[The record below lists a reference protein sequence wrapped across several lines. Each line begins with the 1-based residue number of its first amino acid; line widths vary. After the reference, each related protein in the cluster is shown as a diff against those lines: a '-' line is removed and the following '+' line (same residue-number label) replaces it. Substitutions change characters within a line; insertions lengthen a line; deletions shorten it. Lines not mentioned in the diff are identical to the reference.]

1 MEQKNVRLFPA
12 VLATGIMSFAGV
24 LIETAMN
31 VTFPTLTKEFGV
43 STGTVQWVTTI
54 YLLVISIMVPLSNY
68 LLKTYSLRRLFIVAN
83 LFFLIGLAIDVYSP
97 SFSILL
103 LGRLFQGASTGIA
116 LPLMFHI
123 ILNFTPL
130 EKRGTMMGVGTLT
143 TSIAPAIGP
152 TYGGILTSSLSWH
165 AIFLFLIPV
174 LLLSLFMGLSAIP
187 EIPVKKTTTLDLVS
201 LIGIALLFS
210 GLLMFLS
217 KIGTLFGWLS
227 LLAAVIG
234 FVIFYK
240 RATTGPESVPSFF
253 KKRATPAEQPLVRLT
268 ILKNPAFVLFLCGF
282 LVCQFLL
289 LGISFVLPNFVQI
302 VLGKNAFVAGLVML
316 PGATVGAILAPLS
329 GRVLDQYGAKKPIL
343 FGLSLAT
350 IGWLALTILLEMPV
364 LLGFVA
370 GHVTYMIGL
379 GFAYSN
385 MMTTGMSLL
394 EEKDFGDG
402 NTLFN
407 TLQQFSGAI
416 ATAIVA
422 TIINIAQDHAD
433 NFAQGTTMGSL
444 ISLIFLLTL
453 LVIVLIAC
461 WNYFRKKA

>member
-1 MEQKNVRLFPA
+1 
-12 VLATGIMSFAGV
+12 
-24 LIETAMN
+24 
-31 VTFPTLTKEFGV
+31 
-43 STGTVQWVTTI
+43 
-54 YLLVISIMVPLSNY
+54 
-68 LLKTYSLRRLFIVAN
+68 
-83 LFFLIGLAIDVYSP
+83 
-97 SFSILL
+97 
-103 LGRLFQGASTGIA
+103 
-116 LPLMFHI
+116 
-123 ILNFTPL
+123 
-130 EKRGTMMGVGTLT
+130 
-143 TSIAPAIGP
+143 
-152 TYGGILTSSLSWH
+152 
-165 AIFLFLIPV
+165 
-174 LLLSLFMGLSAIP
+174 
-187 EIPVKKTTTLDLVS
+187 
-201 LIGIALLFS
+201 
-210 GLLMFLS
+210 MFLS

-240 RATTGPESVPSFF
+240 RATT
-253 KKRATPAEQPLVRLT
+253 AEQPLVRLT

-385 MMTTGMSLL
+385 MILIHL
-394 EEKDFGDG
+394 E
-402 NTLFN
+402 
-407 TLQQFSGAI
+407 
-416 ATAIVA
+416 
-422 TIINIAQDHAD
+422 
-433 NFAQGTTMGSL
+433 
-444 ISLIFLLTL
+444 
-453 LVIVLIAC
+453 
-461 WNYFRKKA
+461 Y

>member
-1 MEQKNVRLFPA
+1 
-12 VLATGIMSFAGV
+12 
-24 LIETAMN
+24 
-31 VTFPTLTKEFGV
+31 
-43 STGTVQWVTTI
+43 
-54 YLLVISIMVPLSNY
+54 
-68 LLKTYSLRRLFIVAN
+68 
-83 LFFLIGLAIDVYSP
+83 
-97 SFSILL
+97 
-103 LGRLFQGASTGIA
+103 
-116 LPLMFHI
+116 
-123 ILNFTPL
+123 
-130 EKRGTMMGVGTLT
+130 
-143 TSIAPAIGP
+143 
-152 TYGGILTSSLSWH
+152 
-165 AIFLFLIPV
+165 
-174 LLLSLFMGLSAIP
+174 
-187 EIPVKKTTTLDLVS
+187 
-201 LIGIALLFS
+201 
-210 GLLMFLS
+210 
-217 KIGTLFGWLS
+217 
-227 LLAAVIG
+227 
-234 FVIFYK
+234 
-240 RATTGPESVPSFF
+240 
-253 KKRATPAEQPLVRLT
+253 
-268 ILKNPAFVLFLCGF
+268 
-282 LVCQFLL
+282 
-289 LGISFVLPNFVQI
+289 
-302 VLGKNAFVAGLVML
+302 ML

-343 FGLSLAT
+343 FGLNLAT

-433 NFAQGTTMGSL
+433 NFAQGTTTGSL

-461 WNYFRKKA
+461 

>member
-83 LFFLIGLAIDVYSP
+83 LFFLIGLTIDVYSP

-165 AIFLFLIPV
+165 AIFLFLIPI

-240 RATTGPESVPSFF
+240 RATT
-253 KKRATPAEQPLVRLT
+253 AEQPLVRLT

>member
-1 MEQKNVRLFPA
+1 MLQSGPFWHHFLDECWIN
-12 VLATGIMSFAGV
+12 
-24 LIETAMN
+24 TA
-31 VTFPTLTKEFGV
+31 L
-43 STGTVQWVTTI
+43 
-54 YLLVISIMVPLSNY
+54 
-68 LLKTYSLRRLFIVAN
+68 
-83 LFFLIGLAIDVYSP
+83 
-97 SFSILL
+97 
-103 LGRLFQGASTGIA
+103 
-116 LPLMFHI
+116 
-123 ILNFTPL
+123 
-130 EKRGTMMGVGTLT
+130 
-143 TSIAPAIGP
+143 
-152 TYGGILTSSLSWH
+152 
-165 AIFLFLIPV
+165 
-174 LLLSLFMGLSAIP
+174 
-187 EIPVKKTTTLDLVS
+187 
-201 LIGIALLFS
+201 
-210 GLLMFLS
+210 
-217 KIGTLFGWLS
+217 
-227 LLAAVIG
+227 
-234 FVIFYK
+234 
-240 RATTGPESVPSFF
+240 
-253 KKRATPAEQPLVRLT
+253 
-268 ILKNPAFVLFLCGF
+268 
-282 LVCQFLL
+282 
-289 LGISFVLPNFVQI
+289 
-302 VLGKNAFVAGLVML
+302 
-316 PGATVGAILAPLS
+316 
-329 GRVLDQYGAKKPIL
+329 KPIL

-461 WNYFRKKA
+461 WNYFRKSLKAAGQFHSNQLLF

>member
-187 EIPVKKTTTLDLVS
+187 EIPVKKTTTLD
-201 LIGIALLFS
+201 
-210 GLLMFLS
+210 
-217 KIGTLFGWLS
+217 
-227 LLAAVIG
+227 
-234 FVIFYK
+234 
-240 RATTGPESVPSFF
+240 
-253 KKRATPAEQPLVRLT
+253 LVRLT